1 MLGGRRSIYVWPD
14 LLVAPVMEAGMKERQ
29 VYLPEG
35 TKWVDAYTKQTYEGG
50 QVITTPTPLNVIPV
64 MMREGKNY
72 SIYEV

>member
-1 MLGGRRSIYVWPD
+1 
-14 LLVAPVMEAGMKERQ
+14 MKERQ

-50 QVITTPTPLNVIPV
+50 QVITTPTPLEVIPV